1 MLIKNKKGM
10 TILELMIASLV
21 LSIGL
26 LGYTST
32 KMKSIFDAEHSSNFS
47 FIATSTSDF
56 QSIVQSEL
64 RSKIKTEDKKELL
77 DKYYDYD
84 WSSNDYNQHLKNCD
98 STKKIEN
105 IDYCDED
112 MMLAYNIKTLKNTI
126 IKEVPDA
133 RFDMVSCNSGS
144 SSCLIVSWLQSSL
157 TLSECKNDTV
167 SCYIM
172 EF

>member
-1 MLIKNKKGM
+1 MLIENKKGM

-64 RSKIKTEDKKELL
+64 RSKVSNEDKKELL
-77 DKYYDYD
+77 DKYYNYD
-84 WSSNDYNQHLKNCD
+84 WSSGEYNQYLTNCE

-144 SSCLIVSWLQSSL
+144 SSCLIVSWLQSTL
-157 TLSECKNDTV
+157 TVSECKNDTV
-167 SCYIM
+167 SCYVM